1 MVTSYAVIGTLV
13 ETGKLTLVRYYWLSS
28 RLHLGFS
35 GFSTIA
41 LVSVPG
47 SISGLHLN
55 SPSPFLSLSYWHTHL
70 YFFVLISYHAHTN
83 ILFHMNDIITPTH
96 THTHQPP
103 GPFYSMM
110 CLETF
115 WNVIHP
121 LLTHGDEML
130 VHLSVTEREAGGRAR
145 SRSRHT

>member
-1 MVTSYAVIGTLV
+1 MLSLGLWSKPGNWRWCVTIDSAPDSIWVSLV
-13 ETGKLTLVRYYWLSS
+13 FPPLPLFLFQD
-28 RLHLGFS
+28 LFQDC
-35 GFSTIA
+35 I
-41 LVSVPG
+41 
-47 SISGLHLN
+47 SI
-55 SPSPFLSLSYWHTHL
+55 SPSPFISLSYWHTHL